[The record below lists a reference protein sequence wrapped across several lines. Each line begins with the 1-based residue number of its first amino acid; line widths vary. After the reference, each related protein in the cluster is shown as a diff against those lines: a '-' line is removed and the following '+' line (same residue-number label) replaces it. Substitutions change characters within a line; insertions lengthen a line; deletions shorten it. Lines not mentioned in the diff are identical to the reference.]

1 MDIYQEN
8 ILDHYHEPHNH
19 GEIKNPTHTRSANN
33 PTCGDK
39 INITAIVEDDIVK
52 DLKFTGDGCTISQAA
67 TSIVTDE
74 IIGKSVDETLAIDRE
89 KVIELL
95 GVDVGIGRI
104 RCALLGI
111 RTIQKALEFGK
122 IEETK

>member
-1 MDIYQEN
+1 MDIYQEK
-8 ILDHYHEPHNH
+8 ILDHYHEPHNY
-19 GEIKNPTHTRSANN
+19 GEIANPTHTRSANN

-39 INITAIVEDDIVK
+39 INITAIVNDGIVT
-52 DLKFTGDGCTISQAA
+52 DLKFTGEGCTVSQSA

-74 IIGKSVDETLAIDRE
+74 IIGKSVEEALAIDRE

-122 IEETK
+122 VESKK

>member
-19 GEIKNPTHTRSANN
+19 GEITNPTHVRSANN

-39 INITAIVEDDIVK
+39 VSITAIVEEGVVK
-52 DLKFTGDGCTISQAA
+52 DLKFTGEGCTISQAA
-67 TSIVTDE
+67 TSIVSDE
-74 IIGKSVDETLAIDRE
+74 VIGKSVDDVLAIDRE
-89 KVIELL
+89 KMTELL

-122 IEETK
+122 VEK